1 MEEMKEE
8 RNTGKSVFSGQKNCI
23 FRKVPGKRIP
33 PRAEPIIG

>member
-1 MEEMKEE
+1 MEEMKKE

-23 FRKVPGKRIP
+23 FEKGSGKRLP